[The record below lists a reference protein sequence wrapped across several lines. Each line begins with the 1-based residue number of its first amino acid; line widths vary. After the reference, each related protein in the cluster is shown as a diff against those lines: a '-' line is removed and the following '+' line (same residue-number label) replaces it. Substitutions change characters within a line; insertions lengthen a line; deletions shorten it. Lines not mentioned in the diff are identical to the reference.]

1 MSLKRILMPVDLVY
15 PDVVKK
21 EVDMA
26 LKLIDEQGVIDMLYV
41 DEAKVHHSMV
51 PTASGSAFSEQHK
64 SAFDSV
70 QTMLEMYVPKQ
81 HRGKAIVRNG
91 VVFDEVVL
99 QAKRSEVDAIVMAS
113 AKPKL
118 RSYFLGSN
126 AAKIVRH
133 SHCSVFV
140 VKDDPS

>member
-1 MSLKRILMPVDLVY
+1 MSLKRILMPVDLAY

-26 LKLIDEQGVIDMLYV
+26 LKLIDEHGVIDMLYV
-41 DEAKVHHSMV
+41 DEARVHRSMV
-51 PTASGSAFSEQHK
+51 PTASGSAFSAQHQN
-64 SAFDSV
+64 AFDSV
-70 QTMLEMYVPKQ
+70 HTMLEMYVPKA

-99 QAKRSEVDAIVMAS
+99 QAKRSQVDAIVMAS
-113 AKPKL
+113 AKPKF

-140 VKDDPS
+140 VKDDPA